1 MSERFFKRSTV
12 VALIVAGAFF
22 MEYIDSTVIAT
33 ALPMMARTFHA
44 NPVAL
49 SIGLTAYLLTLVVFI
64 PVSSW
69 IADRFGTRSVFTSAM
84 TVFTLASVLCGL
96 SEGVG
101 EFVAARVL
109 QGIGGAMMVPV
120 GRMVVLRTTEK
131 KDLISAIALLTW
143 PALAAPILGPPLGGL
158 ICTYWSWRWIFLL
171 NVPLG
176 LAGILAA
183 LKLMPNIRAEERRP
197 FDPLGF
203 LMTGSALACVMYGV
217 DRIGNVGSIW
227 SLPTFLLMA
236 GVVLGMASVR
246 HLRRHPTPVIDLWP
260 MRVPTFA
267 ATTWGG
273 SLFRM
278 TISSAPFL
286 MPLMLQVGF
295 GMSALTSGGLTL
307 WIFIGNFGM
316 KAVTT
321 PILKR
326 FGFRTTLVVNGA
338 ATAISILACSF
349 LFPSTP
355 TWILAA
361 VLCFGGLC
369 RSMQFTAI
377 SSLSYA
383 DIPPD
388 RMSGASS
395 FGSLIQQMSLG
406 MGVAAGALALHI
418 AMAFHGH
425 AGEPLTADFQLAF
438 ALLAVVAALG
448 LISFLRLDPSAGA
461 DVSGHRPE
469 ERRGRQPTGAG

>member
-33 ALPMMARTFHA
+33 ALPMMAKTFA
-44 NPVAL
+44 VNPVAL
-49 SIGLTAYLLTLVVFI
+49 SIGLTAYLLTLAVFI

-69 IADRFGTRSVFTSAM
+69 VADRFGTRTVFTSAM
-84 TVFTLASVLCGL
+84 SIFTLASVLCGL
-96 SEGVG
+96 CNGMG

-120 GRMVVLRTTEK
+120 GRFVVLRTTEK
-131 KDLISAIALLTW
+131 KDLINAIALLTW
-143 PALAAPILGPPLGGL
+143 PALAAPILGPPLGGF

-176 LAGILAA
+176 LLGILAA
-183 LKLMPNIRAEERRP
+183 FVLMPNIRSEERRP
-197 FDPLGF
+197 FDPIGF
-203 LMTGSALACVMYGV
+203 LLTGSALACVMYGV
-217 DRIGNVGSIW
+217 DRIGDVDRIW
-227 SLPTFLLMA
+227 SLPVMLLLF
-236 GVVLGMASVR
+236 GVLLGVASVR

-278 TISSAPFL
+278 TISTAPFL
-286 MPLMLQVGF
+286 VPLMLQVGF
-295 GMSALTSGGLTL
+295 GLSALASGGLTL

-316 KAVTT
+316 KVVTT
-321 PILKR
+321 PILRR

-338 ATAISILACSF
+338 ATAMSILVCAF
-349 LFPSTP
+349 LLPTTP
-355 TWILAA
+355 GWLLAA

-377 SSLSYA
+377 SSLSFA

-406 MGVAAGALALHI
+406 MGVAAGALALHV
-418 AMAFHGH
+418 AMAIHGH
-425 AGEPLTADFQLAF
+425 GGEPVTADFHLAF
-438 ALLAVVAALG
+438 VLLAVVAALG
-448 LISFLRLDPSAGA
+448 LISFLRLEPFAGA
-461 DVSGHRPE
+461 DVSGHRPAQQ
-469 ERRGRQPTGAG
+469 RDGQPAE